1 MVALK
6 EFYGPNAGYVIEL
19 YEAYL
24 RDPSSVS
31 PELRELF
38 RGWKPE
44 AETAV
49 APKVAAAPAVP
60 ERALMLLS
68 LVESIRDRGHLA
80 ATIDPLGLRA
90 RDEAPIRP
98 ETHGLAESDLE
109 GLPASS
115 IASPLAEGAASAA
128 EAISRLR
135 KVYSGT
141 VGYEFGH
148 IRDVQERDWLR
159 HAVESGQYQ
168 VRLDPTASREL
179 LLRLSQVEAF
189 EQFLHRTFPGQ
200 RWFSIE
206 GNDMLLPLLDE
217 LVRQAARA
225 GITAMTMGMA
235 HRGRLNVLTHIF
247 HKPYLVVLAEFG
259 DGYRVHRIGND
270 GLECGW
276 MRDVKYHMG
285 ARTRAPSIAPDGQLE
300 LVLMY
305 NPSHLE
311 LVDPVAIGAARAV
324 QDGRASLERPAPDHD
339 AAMAVLLH
347 GDAAFPGQGIVAE
360 TLNMAQLDG
369 YSTGG
374 TIHIIVN
381 NQIGFT
387 TTPQEAHSTP
397 YPTDVARGYD
407 VPVVHVNAD
416 DVEACLAV
424 ARLAMAYR
432 QRFHKDFVIDLVG
445 YRRYGHNEADEPA
458 FTQPLMYEAIGKH
471 PSVRALWAQRL
482 VAEGVLSPEEAEDM
496 VKNVVARLQ
505 EARAS
510 MPTIVERQE
519 ELPGPR
525 DDHEDAQALS
535 TAVPVELLA
544 RLNRELHTLPQGF
557 KLHPRLERPFARR
570 REAADPDTRVD
581 WAHAEA
587 LAFASI
593 LADGTAIRLTGQDT
607 ERGTFSQR
615 HAVLHDASTGQR
627 FIPLQAL
634 PSARAPFWVYNSP
647 ISEAGALG
655 YEYGYTLGAPDTL
668 TLWEAQFGDFV
679 NNAQSVVD
687 EFLVSGY
694 AKWGQR
700 SGLVLLLPHGYEG
713 QGPDHSNAHLE
724 RFLQLAA
731 DDNLRVAYCTTSA
744 QYFHLLR
751 RQAALLRSDR
761 RPLVVMTAKSL
772 LRHPLAASAL
782 RELAEGGFQP
792 VLDDPM
798 AGARPEAVRRVV
810 LCSGKV
816 YADLVGSD
824 HHAGVEQVAI
834 VRVEEL
840 YPFPARLLSSVLARY
855 PHAEEVA
862 WLQEEPR
869 NRGAWAFVAP
879 RLRSLLRPSVTLSYI
894 GRPALP
900 SPAVGSLAVHRQ
912 EQQRIIESA
921 FTRVR
926 TPATAQGV

>member
-24 RDPSSVS
+24 RDPSSVG

-38 RGWKPE
+38 RAWRPE
-44 AETAV
+44 VEAAV
-49 APKVAAAPAVP
+49 APRVAAAPAVP
-60 ERALMLLS
+60 EQVLKLLS

-80 ATIDPLGLRA
+80 AVLDPLGLRA
-90 RDEAPIRP
+90 RDETPVRP
-98 ETHGLAESDLE
+98 ESHGLTQGDLE
-109 GLPASS
+109 GLPAS
-115 IASPLAEGAASAA
+115 ILNSPLAEGAASAA

-135 KVYSGT
+135 QVYCGT
-141 VGYEFGH
+141 AGYEFGH

-159 HAVESGQYQ
+159 QAVESRQFE
-168 VRLDPTASREL
+168 VRLDPAASREL

-217 LVRQAARA
+217 LMRQAGRA
-225 GITAMTMGMA
+225 GMTAMTMGMA

-247 HKPYLVVLAEFG
+247 DKPYLVVLAEFG
-259 DGYRVHRIGND
+259 DGYKVHSVGSD

-285 ARTRAPSIAPDGQLE
+285 ARTRVPSSGPAGQLE
-300 LVLMY
+300 LTLMY

-311 LVDPVAIGAARAV
+311 LVDPVVIGATRAV
-324 QDGRASLERPAPDHD
+324 QDSKNALERPAPDHD
-339 AAMAVLLH
+339 AAMAVVLH
-347 GDAAFPGQGIVAE
+347 GDAAFAGQGIVAE
-360 TLNMAQLDG
+360 TLNLAQLPG

-397 YPTDVARGYD
+397 YPTDLARGYD
-407 VPVVHVNAD
+407 IPIVHVNAD
-416 DVEACLAV
+416 DVEACLGV
-424 ARLAMAYR
+424 ARLALAYR

-482 VAEGVLSPEEAEDM
+482 VAEGVLSSEEAEGM
-496 VKNVVARLQ
+496 VKSVLARLH

-519 ELPGPR
+519 EPPAPQ
-525 DDHEDAQALS
+525 DDHEDAQGLA
-535 TAVPVELLA
+535 TAVPVEALA
-544 RLNRELHTLPQGF
+544 RLNQELHTLPQGF
-557 KLHPRLERPFARR
+557 TLHPRLERPFARR
-570 REAADPDTRVD
+570 REARDFDSQVD

-615 HAVLHDASTGQR
+615 HAVLHDARTGQR
-627 FIPLQAL
+627 FVPLQAL
-634 PSARAPFWVYNSP
+634 SSARAPFWVYNSP
-647 ISEAGALG
+647 LSEVGALC

-668 TLWEAQFGDFV
+668 VLWEAQFGDFV

-687 EFLVSGY
+687 EFLASGC

-731 DDNLRVAYCTTSA
+731 DDNIRVVYCTTSG

-751 RQAALLRSDR
+751 RQAALLRADP

-772 LRHPLAASAL
+772 LRHPLAAVAL
-782 RELAEGGFQP
+782 RELAEGAFQP
-792 VLDDPM
+792 VLDDPR
-798 AGARPEAVRRVV
+798 AASRPEAVQRVV
-810 LCSGKV
+810 ICSGKV
-816 YADLVGSD
+816 FADLAASEQY
-824 HHAGVEQVAI
+824 ASAEQVAI

-840 YPFPARLLSSVLARY
+840 YPFPARRLSAVLARY
-855 PHAEEVA
+855 QWAEEVA

-869 NRGAWAFVAP
+869 NRGAWSFVAP
-879 RLRSLLRPSVTLSYI
+879 RLRPLLRPGVTLSYI

-900 SPAVGSLAVHRQ
+900 SPAVGSLVMHRQ
-912 EQQRIIESA
+912 EQQRIIEAA
-921 FTRVR
+921 FSRVR
-926 TPATAQGV
+926 TPAAAQGV